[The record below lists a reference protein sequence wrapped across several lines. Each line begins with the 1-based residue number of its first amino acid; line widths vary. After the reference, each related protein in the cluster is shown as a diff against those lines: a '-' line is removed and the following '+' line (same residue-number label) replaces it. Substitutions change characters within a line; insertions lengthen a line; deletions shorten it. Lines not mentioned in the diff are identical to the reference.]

1 MNIMSPIDANTG
13 YGITGY
19 NLWTNLKK
27 INQQASLFPIGNI
40 NVENGWDIDS
50 IKNGLNRE
58 TFDKNSPC
66 FKLWHSNDFFTK
78 PYSNGKY
85 AGLSFFEID
94 KLTETEKY
102 SYDLLD
108 LIFMPSNWAKNVLE
122 ADGIKKPVVV
132 CPMGV
137 DTSVFNAEVPKD
149 KSERNTYIFI
159 NVGKFEIRKGH
170 DILVDIFN
178 SAFNEDDDVEL
189 WMINHNPF
197 LNKEQLS
204 RWIDLYKN
212 SKLASKIRFFPRIQ
226 DQKSLAKI
234 ISYSDCGIFPSRGE
248 GWNNEAIELMA
259 MNKPIII
266 TNYSAHTEFCN
277 KDNSYLVDIT
287 NTTPA
292 FDDMWFNGEGNWALI
307 EQPQIDQFVDY
318 MRYVYKN
325 NIRDN
330 TNGLK
335 TAINLSWY
343 NTANIIHSNMIN

>member
-1 MNIMSPIDANTG
+1 
-13 YGITGY
+13 
-19 NLWTNLKK
+19 
-27 INQQASLFPIGNI
+27 
-40 NVENGWDIDS
+40 
-50 IKNGLNRE
+50 
-58 TFDKNSPC
+58 
-66 FKLWHSNDFFTK
+66 
-78 PYSNGKY
+78 
-85 AGLSFFEID
+85 
-94 KLTETEKY
+94 
-102 SYDLLD
+102 
-108 LIFMPSNWAKNVLE
+108 MPSNWAKNILE
-122 ADGIKKPVVV
+122 ANGINKPIVV

-137 DTSVFNAEVPKD
+137 DTSVFNAEVPTD
-149 KSERNTYIFI
+149 KSERNTYVFI

-318 MRYVYKN
+318 MRYIYKN

-330 TNGLK
+330 TNGLT
-335 TAINLSWY
+335 TALNLSWY